1 MAGVRIAFQCLLDNQ
16 RQTIESLAHV
26 RMARHKPQSGAG
38 SSPRQ
43 RFDDPGQRH
52 CIDIRADDDP
62 FTADEHD
69 LHATRRAR
77 GGSAAG
83 VASVTTL
90 TDTMFTGS
98 PTSLTPPAARSRLRR
113 VNSKLEFRP

>member
-1 MAGVRIAFQCLLDNQ
+1 
-16 RQTIESLAHV
+16 
-26 RMARHKPQSGAG
+26 
-38 SSPRQ
+38 
-43 RFDDPGQRH
+43 
-52 CIDIRADDDP
+52 
-62 FTADEHD
+62 
-69 LHATRRAR
+69 
-77 GGSAAG
+77 